1 MLFVTNFSFC
11 RTDNAYLEPRSLEVH
26 QLTAWIPLIDANMVN
41 GCMQVR
47 SGMKVEEC
55 EFVEPCFLWMKLL
68 LRSSTIVKQM
78 SKRLWLI
85 DT

>member
-55 EFVEPCFLWMKLL
+55 EFVERYIFLGE
-68 LRSSTIVKQM
+68 TIVSQQC
-78 SKRLWLI
+78 SR
-85 DT
+85 